1 MEYFGFL
8 AFVIIL
14 VYSSYPARVQILEK
28 RINKLKR
35 NLEGDQVMSKII
47 RDLVGKHCIMSCEG
61 ALAFAG
67 KVNFECEIIDV
78 DEEWIKISFT
88 DQKKKL
94 TTKSIRIER
103 IDHIDLI

>member
-1 MEYFGFL
+1 
-8 AFVIIL
+8 
-14 VYSSYPARVQILEK
+14 
-28 RINKLKR
+28 
-35 NLEGDQVMSKII
+35 
-47 RDLVGKHCIMSCEG
+47 MSCEG
-61 ALAFAG
+61 ALAIAG

-94 TTKSIRIER
+94 TTKIIRIES